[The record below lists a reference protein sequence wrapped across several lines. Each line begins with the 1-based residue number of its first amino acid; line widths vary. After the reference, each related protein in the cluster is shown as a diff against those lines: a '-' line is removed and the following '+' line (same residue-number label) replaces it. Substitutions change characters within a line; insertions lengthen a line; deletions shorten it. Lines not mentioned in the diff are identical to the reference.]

1 MTPAKKPQRVLFVDD
16 EASVREGL
24 DRMIFAMAP
33 DWEAGFASGG
43 EQALEML
50 RQEPYDVVVTDMRM
64 PGMDGAAL
72 LSAVQESYPDVVR
85 IVLSGHSDRDMVLK
99 TVRPAHQFL
108 SKPCTP
114 QQLREVVD
122 SALGLRAIQMD
133 GRVRKVISRIES
145 LPSLPDVYMDIND
158 ELAQDDPSLQYIGEL
173 ISRDMGMS
181 ASILKVVNSA
191 FFGFQRRITSPKQAV
206 NLLGV
211 DTIKGLILS
220 AHIFTLLDFQ
230 GFRNFSIA
238 KLWEHCMVT
247 ARMAKAIAE
256 VQGLSLKE
264 QDECFV
270 AGLLHDVGKLVLAY
284 YFPKAYRR
292 VLEAVQAKNRTIWEV
307 EHEVMPATHAE
318 IGAFMMGLWG
328 LPLHVV
334 SAIAFHHEPSRIS
347 PSGFSPLL
355 AVHAANAF
363 EHETFV
369 TSPNMAK
376 HPLDDKCLERAGLAD
391 RIETWR
397 DLCGALT
404 REVKR

>member
-1 MTPAKKPQRVLFVDD
+1 VDD
-16 EASVREGL
+16 ETSVREGL
-24 DRMIFAMAP
+24 NRMIFAMNP
-33 DWEAGFASGG
+33 EWEADFASGG

-50 RQEPYDVVVTDMRM
+50 RKRPYDVVVTDMRM

-72 LSAVQESYPDVVR
+72 LSMVQQNYPDMVR
-85 IVLSGHSDRDMVLK
+85 IVLSGHVDREMVLK

-114 QQLREVVD
+114 KQLREVVD
-122 SALGLRAIQMD
+122 SALALRSIQVD

-145 LPSLPDVYMDIND
+145 LPSLPDVYTAIND
-158 ELAQDDPSLQYIGEL
+158 ELTQEDPSLQYIGEL

-220 AHIFTLLDFQ
+220 AHIFTLLDFK
-230 GFRNFSIA
+230 GFPNFSIA

-247 ARMAKAIAE
+247 ARMSRAIAE
-256 VQGLSLKE
+256 AQDLSPQE

-284 YFPKAYRR
+284 HFPKAYRQ
-292 VLEAVQAKNRTIWEV
+292 VLNAVQSKNRNLWEV
-307 EHEVMPATHAE
+307 ECEVMPATHAE

-334 SAIAFHHEPSRIS
+334 SAIAFHHDPSRIT

-363 EHETFV
+363 EHEMFV
-369 TSPNMAK
+369 ASPNMAK
-376 HPLDDKCLERAGLAD
+376 HPLDVECLEEAGLAG
-391 RIETWR
+391 RIKAWR
-397 DLCGALT
+397 DHCGAVA
-404 REVKR
+404 REVPTK